1 VADTFKKIASVTV
14 GAGGAASMDFT
25 SIPATFTDLILY
37 VSTRSSTTED
47 SFGIRFNNDSTTNY
61 TFRQINGNGSVVA
74 STSGTT
80 SNKIVGGRQPESGY
94 TANTFGNNSF
104 YIPNYAGSANKS
116 VSVDGVNENN
126 ATTVRT
132 QLTAGLYPQTTA
144 ISRIDVIPDAGNFVQ
159 YSTATLYGIRNS

>member
-1 VADTFKKIASVTV
+1 MADTFKKIASVTV
-14 GAGGAASMDFT
+14 GVGGAASMEFT

-47 SFGIRFNNDSTTNY
+47 SFGIRFNNDSATNY
-61 TFRQINGNGSVVA
+61 SFKQINGNGSVAA
-74 STSGTT
+74 SAGGTT
-80 SNKIVGGRQPESGY
+80 SNKILGGRQSESGY

-144 ISRIDVIPDAGNFVQ
+144 ITRIDVIPDAGNFVQ
-159 YSTATLYGIRNS
+159 YSTATLYGISKS